1 MPGRGSPLELTVRMN
16 QVAAF
21 PVQRPSLALLG
32 AEPFRAAMEFA
43 WHRLDNAEHTKPGDG
58 HPVVI
63 FPGLGGDGHSVA
75 TLREHCRSLGYDA
88 FDWGQGF
95 NTGPRGDLDVW
106 LHTLKA
112 QIVDLLAGHTQPAT
126 LIGWSLGGLY
136 AREVGKLMAPQ
147 IRQVITIATPFNAE
161 ADRSNVGWL
170 LRLLSGTS
178 STMDATLRQRL
189 RTPPRCEPPPSTA
202 GRMGLW
208 PGRPAAT
215 TSARALWK
223 TSKSKA
229 AISAWAGIGMCLQRS
244 QTASTSH
251 PDSGAVMGARNE
263 SVARQPHALLSLNLH
278 TLHPIQRTRPH
289 EPKIE
294 TPSDARPSHR
304 PVEQKRPPQPLS
316 CHCPTNATNRPT
328 PRPRRL
334 IP

>member
-1 MPGRGSPLELTVRMN
+1 MN

-189 RTPPRCEPPPSTA
+189 RTPPPLR
-202 GRMGLW
+202 
-208 PGRPAAT
+208 T
-215 TSARALWK
+215 TSIYSR
-223 TSKSKA
+223 SDG
-229 AISAWAGIGMCLQRS
+229 IVAWQTCRHDERSRLVEDIEIEGSHIGMGWNRDVLAAVADRLDQPPGQWRRYG
-244 QTASTSH
+244 
-251 PDSGAVMGARNE
+251 GA
-263 SVARQPHALLSLNLH
+263 Q
-278 TLHPIQRTRPH
+278 
-289 EPKIE
+289 
-294 TPSDARPSHR
+294 
-304 PVEQKRPPQPLS
+304 
-316 CHCPTNATNRPT
+316 
-328 PRPRRL
+328 
-334 IP
+334 